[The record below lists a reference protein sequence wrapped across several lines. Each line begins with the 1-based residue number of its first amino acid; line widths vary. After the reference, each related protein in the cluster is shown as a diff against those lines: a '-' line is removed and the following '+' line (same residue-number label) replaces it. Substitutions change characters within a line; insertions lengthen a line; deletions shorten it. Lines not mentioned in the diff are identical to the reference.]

1 MTITRPEKMAL
12 LPAKILPEVVFN
24 SLTGPIPDN
33 IIAAFT
39 CDG

>member
-1 MTITRPEKMAL
+1 L

-33 IIAAFT
+33 IIAAFASAT
-39 CDG
+39 K